1 MKGHTILGWNLT
13 LEEHV
18 THINL
23 GSPKIPQLVRISF
36 EASDEFFRRADALFC
51 KYKDVFTWNY
61 RNMRGILPSI
71 CEHCIELEE

>member
-23 GSPKIPQLVRISF
+23 GSPETPQLVRISF
-36 EASDEFFRRADALFC
+36 EASDEFLKERRLFFASIRMC
-51 KYKDVFTWNY
+51 LF
-61 RNMRGILPSI
+61 GITTI
-71 CEHCIELEE
+71 